1 MKNDRARAVIQRILR
16 VSAVLTMVTVV
27 AAAACTQSWLCSI
40 MAFSAALIAQLGFLV
55 MIRTLDRYIRL
66 RRGMA
71 PFFMV
76 SLAKLAVI
84 VLFFFIAS
92 RISEQAVMFFLL
104 GLSVVVM
111 AVLIEGGIQLLRSLT
126 HGRTRADHR

>member
-1 MKNDRARAVIQRILR
+1 MKNEPKGAALQRIKR
-16 VSAVLTMVTVV
+16 IAMVLTVIVVV

-40 MAFSAALIAQLGFLV
+40 ITFSAAVIAQLGFLLL
-55 MIRTLDRYIRL
+55 IRALDRYMRM

-71 PFFMV
+71 HFYMV
-76 SLAKLAVI
+76 ALAKLAGI
-84 VLFFFIAS
+84 VAFFFIAS
-92 RISEQAVMFFLL
+92 RVSEQAVLFFLL

-126 HGRTRADHR
+126 HGRTQANHR

>member
-1 MKNDRARAVIQRILR
+1 MKSDRTHVVIRRIFR
-16 VSAVLTMVTVV
+16 ISAGLTVVVVV
-27 AAAACTQSWLCSI
+27 AAVACTRSWLCSI
-40 MAFSAALIAQLGFLV
+40 MAFSAALIAQLGFLA
-55 MIRTLDRYIRL
+55 MIRTLDRYMRL

-76 SLAKLAVI
+76 SLAKLVVI
-84 VLFFFIAS
+84 VLFFLLAS
-92 RISEQAVMFFLL
+92 RVSEQAVLFFLL

-126 HGRTRADHR
+126 HGRTRVNHR